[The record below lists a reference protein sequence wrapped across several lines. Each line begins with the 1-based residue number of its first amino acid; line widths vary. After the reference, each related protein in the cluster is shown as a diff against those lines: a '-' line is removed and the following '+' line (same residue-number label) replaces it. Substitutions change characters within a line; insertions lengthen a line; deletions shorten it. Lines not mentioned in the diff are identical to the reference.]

1 MPLPFFGPISL
12 GNIQSEF
19 GGSNP
24 IAISEYYRGGAYTP
38 SGRLRV
44 PTGGQIKLSDF
55 YTSNNTG
62 TLVHVFN
69 DVTNQNIFTD
79 GSGASIVAI
88 NLDGASGE
96 WTGSFDSSDKYYR
109 VTFFAP
115 FPNTN
120 YSVNITITD
129 NQSASGVR
137 TDFIV
142 FGAIGNQQPG
152 SFDIQFV
159 QTEDGESISYVRA
172 FEASCD
178 WLG

>member
-12 GNIQSEF
+12 DDIQSEF

-24 IAISEYYRGGAYTP
+24 IAISEYYRGGSYTP

-62 TLVHVFN
+62 TLRHVFDDIAN
-69 DVTNQNIFTD
+69 ENIFTN
-79 GSGASIVAI
+79 GYGASFEAI
-88 NLDGASGE
+88 NLNGASGP
-96 WTGSFDSSDKYYR
+96 WNGSFDSSDKYYR

-129 NQSASGVR
+129 NQSASGAHAN
-137 TDFIV
+137 FIIL
-142 FGAIGNQQPG
+142 GDIGNQQPG

-159 QTEDGESISYVRA
+159 SADDVRISYVRE
-172 FEASCD
+172 FQASCD